1 MHIEELDQKIM
12 NASPLELPRVLE
24 EAELYDKK
32 QTKEVVDEV
41 YEEFNKGGNLI
52 DSVLVPVSISIVD
65 GFLECSRA
73 TRKLRKKGL
82 TASRIVQEC
91 QSFSYDNPGAMHVIP
106 NGYVEYKNI
115 RESTKQGFDEYAKN
129 ERPAY
134 SRELYEDKKAL
145 DTYKEEAFKNNGG
158 TINAVDEYT
167 GEKNIYKERA
177 HPDARRNIQEYKH
190 SHQANVDHIVPL
202 KQVYERFKGNYA
214 LSDEDIKNIANKDYN
229 FALTA
234 AYINNGTGAAGKGNK
249 GDKTNKDFVKEQNRL
264 EQEGKANLGLSEE
277 TKANMIRKDKKEA
290 TPEIEKNANA
300 AIGKNIMGTGTGDT
314 KMIWEKTSANALNQS
329 KDYLVGNVI
338 LFAIKPLYYE
348 LSDIFKN
355 GMKEGVGA
363 ETTRQALVI
372 RFGRIKDFVV
382 SNAVYF
388 IGDNVWGFVKGFVSS
403 LVEGF
408 ISLFVGVFKQILKL
422 IKEGIRI
429 FTQAGKVLFGKE
441 AKQMSP
447 AQKGDAI
454 IKIIGSSVIAICGIG
469 LEALMNKIGI
479 EEPWSIILS
488 TTISGVA
495 SALFLY
501 LMDQLDLFS
510 VKAEKRYARIEEI
523 FDTRINDIRSAR
535 DAFNEA
541 ALETMRAQRV
551 RFDTIIGEINVAIEG
566 DNING
571 INEGLY
577 KMAEL
582 MDVNLPFSNTKEFVE
597 YMDTNKTIGL

>member
-1 MHIEELDQKIM
+1 MQIEELDQKIR
-12 NASPLELPRVLE
+12 NASPLELPSVLE
-24 EAELYDKK
+24 EAELFDKK

-41 YEEFNKGGNLI
+41 YKEFDKGGSLEEEVLI
-52 DSVLVPVSISIVD
+52 PVCLSIAD
-65 GFLECSRA
+65 GFLECTKA

-91 QSFSYDNPGAMHVIP
+91 RAFSYDNPGEMHVIP

-115 RESTKQGFDEYAKN
+115 RESTKQDFDEYAKN

-145 DTYKEEAFKNNGG
+145 NTYREEAFKNNGG

-167 GEKNIYKERA
+167 GEKNIYKEQA
-177 HPDARRNIQEYKH
+177 HPDARRNIQDYKH
-190 SHQANVDHIVPL
+190 RNQANVDHIVPL
-202 KQVYERFKGNYA
+202 KQIHEKFKGNYA

-234 AYINNGTGAAGKGNK
+234 AHINNGTGAVGQGFK
-249 GDKTNKDFVKEQNRL
+249 GDKTNKEFVDDQNRR
-264 EQEGKANLGLSEE
+264 EQAGLPNQGLSDE
-277 TKANMIRKDKKEA
+277 TKARLLETEKEA
-290 TPEIEKNANA
+290 THEINRNANV
-300 AIGKNIMGTGTGDT
+300 AIGKNITGTGTGDT

-363 ETTRQALVI
+363 ETTRQAIAI

-403 LVEGF
+403 LIEGF
-408 ISLFVGVFKQILKL
+408 ISLFVGVFKQVLKL

-441 AKQMSP
+441 AKQMSH

-469 LEALMNKIGI
+469 MEALMNKIGI
-479 EEPWSIILS
+479 PDGVSVVLS
-488 TTISGVA
+488 TMFSGIA

-523 FDTRINDIRSAR
+523 FDARINDIRSAR
-535 DAFNEA
+535 DAFNDA
-541 ALETMRAQRV
+541 ALETMREQRV
-551 RFDTIIGEINVAIEG
+551 RFDAIIGEINAAIEG
-566 DNING
+566 DNIVG
-571 INEGLY
+571 INNGLY

-582 MDVNLPFSNTKEFVE
+582 MNVDLPYHNTPEFVV
-597 YMDTNKTIGL
+597 YMDTVNTIEL